1 MIKRRMMLAAIAAGL
16 LSSAPQAFA
25 ADHYPDRPIRLI
37 VPYAAG
43 GATDIQARLVAQQMT
58 LELGQSVIV
67 INKAGAGG
75 NIGTEFVAKSPPDGY
90 TLLMGGV
97 GTHAINPHLFKNIPY
112 DAMKDFAPVALIGS
126 EPNVLVANPSV
137 TAPDLKTLMAQAKAA
152 PGKFSYASPGIGT
165 SNNLAMEMLK
175 ARAGVNIVHIPYSGG
190 GPAVADVLGGQ
201 VPLLF
206 INLDIALPQIKAGK
220 LKAYAVSSSERS
232 PLLPNV
238 PTIAESGYP
247 GYVATS
253 WTAMYA
259 PAGTPQPIVDLLNKA
274 VNDGLRKPD
283 VSAHLRS
290 TGFTPA
296 SMTSAQ
302 FAAWGKQEFQKW
314 GDAVRVSGAKP
325 Q

>member
-1 MIKRRMMLAAIAAGL
+1 MIKRCLMLAAAAAGL
-16 LSSAPQAFA
+16 FASAPQTFA
-25 ADHYPDRPIRLI
+25 ADNYPDKPIRLI
-37 VPYAAG
+37 VPYAPG
-43 GATDIQARLVAQQMT
+43 GATDIQARLVAQQLT
-58 LELGQSVIV
+58 LELGQSVLV

-75 NIGTEFVAKSPPDGY
+75 NIGSEFVARTPADGY

-97 GTHAINPHLFKNIPY
+97 GTHAINPHLYKSIPY
-112 DAMKDFAPVALIGS
+112 DAMKDFVPVALIGS

-137 TAPDLKTLMAQAKAA
+137 AASDFKALMAQAKAT
-152 PGKFSYASPGIGT
+152 PGKLAYASPGIGT
-165 SNNLAMEMLK
+165 SNHLAMEMLK
-175 ARAGVNIVHIPYSGG
+175 ARAGVNILHVPYSGG

-206 INLDIALPQIKAGK
+206 INLDIALPQIKSGK

-253 WTAMYA
+253 WTALYA
-259 PAGTPQPIVDLLNKA
+259 PAGTPQSIVDRLNKA

-283 VSAHLRS
+283 VNDHLRS

-296 SMTSAQ
+296 SMTSAE
-302 FAAWGKQEFQKW
+302 FADWGKQEFKKW
-314 GDAVRVSGAKP
+314 GDAVQVSGAEA